1 MHLEPRSLLRNWIA
15 IALLIAISVWLGV
28 IVADMMPV
36 DGIGGNEAGIAGTAS
51 VAESDRA

>member
-15 IALLIAISVWLGV
+15 NALLIAISVWLGA
-28 IVADMMPV
+28 IVAGMMPV

-51 VAESDRA
+51 IAESDRA